1 MKYFAYC
8 RKSTDESNRQ
18 VQSIQAQETE
28 LNQFAQK
35 EGLEIVEIFR
45 ESKTAKQPGREIFNK
60 MLMQIEQGK
69 AEGILAWHPD
79 RLARN
84 SVDGGK
90 VIFMMDQGLIK
101 DLKFPTYWVDTSPQ
115 GKFTLSLAFGQSKY
129 YIDNLSQNV
138 KRGQREKLRRGEWPT
153 MAILG
158 YKNDLVNKKIIPDPK
173 TFPLIKRLFDEY
185 AKGRYS
191 LREISEEAYK
201 WGLKSKLG
209 IKLTKSTV
217 QRTLSNPFYMGI
229 MVYGGKKY
237 KGTHMKAINTGKFLQ
252 VQKVMKNR
260 GKPTKNKEKKNFPF
274 TGLIKCAEC
283 GCSITAEEHKGHV
296 YYRCTKKKGTCN
308 QKYVRTEVIEKQVE
322 EILSQIAVDEDIFK
336 LMILALKA
344 TQDNDFDV
352 HQNSL
357 DFWRKEYDRL
367 EAKKRRLLDLIT
379 DAKISES
386 EFEEKRNEIDCEQSN
401 VEDNLTEIKKAGN
414 QWIEQQKNLAINCY
428 NAFLVFSKGDDTDK
442 KLILHNVGSNFLLSD
457 GNISWDWIEP
467 FDVMAKNTSRSNWR
481 RGRDSNSRVTLP
493 RHSFRDCCLKP
504 LGYLSKKLSSKSF
517 RSP

>member
-1 MKYFAYC
+1 MKYFIYC
-8 RKSTDESNRQ
+8 RKSTDENNRQ

-28 LNQFAQK
+28 LLQFAEK
-35 EGLEIVEIFR
+35 EDLEVVEIFR

-60 MLMQIEQGK
+60 MLMLIEQGK

-153 MAILG
+153 QAILG
-158 YKNDLVNKKIIPDPK
+158 YKNDLVNKKILPDPQ

-191 LREISEEAYK
+191 LREIAEEAFK
-201 WGLKSKLG
+201 WGLTSKFG
-209 IKLTKSTV
+209 TRLTKSSV
-217 QRTLSNPFYMGI
+217 QRTLTNPFYMGI

-237 KGTHMKAINTGKFLQ
+237 KGIHQKAINTGTYLQ
-252 VQKVMKNR
+252 VQKVLKNR
-260 GKPTKNKEKKNFPF
+260 GNPTKNKEKKNFPF

-283 GCSITAEEHKGHV
+283 GCSITAEEQKGYI
-296 YYRCTKKKGTCN
+296 YYHCTKKRGKCS
-308 QKYVRTEVIEKQVE
+308 QKYVRSEEIEKQVS
-322 EILSQIAVDEDIFK
+322 EILKNIAVDDEIFK
-336 LMILALKA
+336 LMIMALK
-344 TQDNDFDV
+344 TSQNNDYEV
-352 HQNSL
+352 HTNSIE
-357 DFWRKEYDRL
+357 FWRKEYDRI
-367 EAKKRRLLDLIT
+367 EAKKKRLLDLIT
-379 DAKISES
+379 DAKISE
-386 EFEEKRNEIDCEQSN
+386 EAFETKKNELDCEQSN
-401 VEDNLTEIKKAGN
+401 VKDNLDEIEKAGN
-414 QWIEQQKNLAINCY
+414 SWIEQQKNLAINCY
-428 NAFLVFSKGDDTDK
+428 NAFLVFTKGDDMDK
-442 KLILHNVGSNFLLSD
+442 KLILHNVGSNFLLND

-467 FDVMAKNTSRSNWR
+467 FDVMVGNTSRSNWR
-481 RGRDSNSRVTLP
+481 RGRDSNSRS
-493 RHSFRDCCLKP
+493 HC
-504 LGYLSKKLSSKSF
+504 
-517 RSP
+517 